1 MSHVACPNQPPSNS
15 QGRCWITGRYPAAQT
30 FLEYMLVSVVS
41 KGHDGHA
48 TGIHVNG
55 VPSVQE
61 WTSAFFSFVLYVI
74 VLLRVRGNLIHDT
87 KGKWSLRWI
96 PRSESWQLAFV
107 RDYVDTCTVR
117 LAAITVWYGR
127 SYIYLR
133 AIVYSFATF
142 PGIPYVLCHQI
153 L

>member
-1 MSHVACPNQPPSNS
+1 
-15 QGRCWITGRYPAAQT
+15 
-30 FLEYMLVSVVS
+30 
-41 KGHDGHA
+41 
-48 TGIHVNG
+48 
-55 VPSVQE
+55 
-61 WTSAFFSFVLYVI
+61 VLYVI